1 MTLTPIFSIVT
12 RYVTVQFLRRFL
24 FILLGFVALVQLFDV
39 LSNAD
44 DIVSKFGTGIVP
56 LLRYIMY
63 RLPST
68 VALAMPFAVLI
79 GALLT
84 LLYLAQNNE
93 IMALKST
100 GMSFYRVMLG
110 FLPIGIAIAITHF
123 LVTDQLAPRALR
135 ALAQYEETTNQA
147 RPGGAQQ
154 AMSDA
159 VWIRDRGMLVRAD
172 HVVRDGSILWQVE
185 IIDRDPTGIM
195 TERRLAKRAQYAD
208 KKWTLFDVSVLKING
223 ENRDIATV
231 PSQPWDTTLRPA
243 DFADQT
249 IPPNE
254 FTAHDLAQL
263 TVSAGVG
270 SRPVYVYATWLQKRF
285 ALPIISLLMILLAA
299 PVSAVSLRSGGT
311 GLRMAIG
318 IGLGFLFF
326 VADGLSTAMGETGT
340 LAPLLAA
347 WAPAAI
353 FASIGA
359 SVLLRVESV

>member
-1 MTLTPIFSIVT
+1 
-12 RYVTVQFLRRFL
+12 
-24 FILLGFVALVQLFDV
+24 VQLFDV

-44 DIVSKFGTGIVP
+44 DIVSRFGSGVVP
-56 LLRYIMY
+56 LLRYILY
-63 RLPST
+63 RLPATTS
-68 VALAMPFAVLI
+68 LAMPFAVLI

-84 LLYLAQNNE
+84 LLALAQNNE

-110 FLPIGIAIAITHF
+110 FLPIGIAIAVAHF
-123 LVTDQLAPRALR
+123 LVTDQLSPRALR
-135 ALAQYEETTNQA
+135 ALALYEQTTNQV

-154 AMSDA
+154 SLSAA
-159 VWIRDRGMLVRAD
+159 VWIRDRDMLVRAD
-172 HVVRDGSILWQVE
+172 HVVRDGSLLWEVE
-185 IIDRDPTGIM
+185 IINRNASGIM
-195 TERRLAKRAQYAD
+195 IERRTAKRAQYAD
-208 KKWTLFDVSVLKING
+208 KKWTLSDVNLLKING
-223 ENRDIATV
+223 ENRDISTEAV
-231 PSQPWDTTLRPA
+231 QSWDTTLRPA

-254 FTAHDLAQL
+254 FTAHDLSQL
-263 TVSAGVG
+263 TASAGVG

-340 LAPLLAA
+340 LAPFLAA